1 MPEVGFQASSVP
13 PAGDEW
19 RLALRRLVVQCTA
32 VTAPALCP
40 ELKLRLITPDSE
52 LFRASEEQV
61 AALGL
66 VDPWWAFC
74 WPGGQALAR
83 YVLDHAELVRGRSVL
98 DFGAGSG
105 VAGLAAARS
114 GARVTAADIDPVA
127 TIATEL
133 NAELNGVS
141 VETTTRD
148 FVGTECR
155 WDVVLLGDVTYEARF
170 SRRLLRWAEKLARD
184 GALVVLGDPGRGHLD
199 RKRLREVAKYEM
211 KSEDEPGARLVK
223 TGVYMPRNAFEDG
236 SPFQ

>member
-1 MPEVGFQASSVP
+1 MPSAE
-13 PAGDEW
+13 DER
-19 RLALRRLVVQCTA
+19 RLALRRLIVQCTA

-127 TIATEL
+127 NIATEL

-141 VETTTRD
+141 VLTTTRD
-148 FVGTECR
+148 LVGSECG
-155 WDVVLLGDVTYEARF
+155 WDVVLFGDVTYEARF
-170 SRRLLRWAEKLARD
+170 SRRLLRWADQLARD
-184 GALVVLGDPGRGHLD
+184 GALVLIGDPGRGNLD
-199 RKRLREVAKYEM
+199 RRCLREVIKYEM
-211 KSEDEPGARLVK
+211 QSEDEPGARHVHVR
-223 TGVYMPRNAFEDG
+223 VYVAG
-236 SPFQ
+236 SAREEGSHFK